1 MLDDVVLLDVVRVV
15 APCRCLIL
23 HHCLLDAVVL
33 LDAIVLLVVLD
44 VALCHSSDTAT
55 SGPIGPCLGIPWLL
69 DAVVLLGVVPW
80 LLDAVVLQ
88 VVVPWLLDA
97 VVLLDVLID
106 TVVLR
111 SVEGPLGRYW
121 VLLAVVAVEDRVVVV
136 VASAMPVEDR
146 AAWAESNRPL

>member
-80 LLDAVVLQ
+80 LLDAVVL
-88 VVVPWLLDA
+88 
-97 VVLLDVLID
+97 LDVLID